1 MKILKICY
9 NTDGKTLIDIIPGK
23 IYELDDVETIPI
35 FDKSL
40 FDPNFFYTLIMIN
53 FDENEGVSGLEKSIR
68 KVYPINWLLV
78 NINLGSEETGIP
90 YYAPLLNLKTKRY
103 FFFLF
108 KQKQKVNMMKE
119 FLVIT
124 RDSDRRYYFDIL
136 NLFQLS
142 ENYMLVASNYFFLR
156 NSYVID
162 NCSNKFEK
170 HNLSPIFEDNDVFKF
185 SF

>member
-90 YYAPLLNLKTKRY
+90 YYAPLPNLKTKDLNHLRY
-103 FFFLF
+103 L
-108 KQKQKVNMMKE
+108 KE